1 MELHKSNPLYHAM
14 SRRFR
19 IMKAII
25 ATTATALFA
34 AACLTAQVSSPVSL
48 TAEGWTVTA
57 EQATLTVSHERLGVV
72 MRDVH
77 LGLRNELGPHT
88 QRGQDLLSGWIVEQS
103 GPNQLSLRTAR
114 PKTGWVIELRRNVLK
129 FSSTANGAML
139 SAIVPAPATR
149 IPARLIDPQGDP
161 VDWVGTNEVKGGYGG
176 SETRNPSFLPKT
188 NAEVMYFSLGQVASP
203 VFHALFDR
211 QTDTAINFTSGAL
224 MRRSVS
230 DPDLLDLTLP
240 ISGNASIRVTPDYFT
255 QSLAVPYYV
264 PFDDSYFKTAP
275 MVWSSW
281 TSYYEVVREEDI
293 VRNTDW
299 LATNLKPYGFE
310 YVQLDDGYDS
320 GQVAG
325 KRGDHSWIE
334 NWNKSTFPRG
344 PEWLASYI
352 KNKGLRPG
360 IWLVPNS
367 YANATETHPDW
378 YLRDKQGN
386 YIRDYDTPALDST
399 NPAVMDHLKRLF
411 NTLDGWGFEYY
422 KFDGEHALPRYAPP
436 VDKSKLHDTKVDS
449 LVNYRDRLKVIRDEI
464 GPKVFVE
471 GCPAG
476 TPLNGIGYFNSY
488 FTGHDLYNNWQGM
501 YPLFSSINANAFLN
515 HIVVYVMPGEGL
527 ELGLPATVEET
538 AKKRPPI
545 VIETERSREDPMTGF
560 GVTLAEART
569 LVSYVALTGVAY
581 PLASVMPE
589 LPEERVKLLQATMP
603 TLPILPVDLFSRGT
617 DAQWDKFKHV
627 QADYYIH
634 NYPEILNVK
643 VNAAPGVYDVVALTN
658 WRSAMETRRV
668 DLKEKLGLAPNHGY
682 VVFDFWGQ
690 KELGVVKNILEA
702 KVEPHDTRV
711 LFVHPLLDRPQLV
724 GMSRHI
730 SGSFSLQNV
739 IWDGSKRTL
748 QGTSETVAKD
758 PYTFW
763 IHVPAG
769 TQVTHAKASAAGRDV
784 EVTQKLAGSS
794 LMVRFEAQPA
804 PVDWEVAFTPRTSK

>member
-1 MELHKSNPLYHAM
+1 MDHE
-14 SRRFR
+14 
-19 IMKAII
+19 
-25 ATTATALFA
+25 
-34 AACLTAQVSSPVSL
+34 
-48 TAEGWTVTA
+48 
-57 EQATLTVSHERLGVV
+57 TLTVTHEKLGVV

-77 LGLRNELGPHT
+77 LRLRDGQGQHGLN
-88 QRGQDLLSGWIVEQS
+88 GWTVEQS
-103 GPNQLSLRTAR
+103 GPNQLSLRTAQPR
-114 PKTGWVIELRRNVLK
+114 TGWVIELRPNVLK
-129 FSSTANGAML
+129 FSSTASGAML
-139 SAIVPAPATR
+139 TARVAAPPTR
-149 IPARLIDPQGDP
+149 VPARLIDPQGAP
-161 VDWVGTNEVKGGYGG
+161 VDWVGTNEVESGYGG
-176 SETRNPSFLPKT
+176 SETRNPSFLPRT
-188 NAEVMYFSLGQVASP
+188 NADVMYFSLGQIGSP
-203 VFHALFDR
+203 AFHALFDR
-211 QTDTAINFTSGAL
+211 QSDVAIDFSEGAAMARDSGDA
-224 MRRSVS
+224 
-230 DPDLLDLTLP
+230 DLLDLTLSVP
-240 ISGNASIRVTPDYFT
+240 GNTVIRLTPNYFT
-255 QSLAVPYYV
+255 QALGVPYYV

-281 TSYYEVVREEDI
+281 TSYYEAVREEDM

-299 LATNLKPYGFE
+299 LAANLKPYGFQ
-310 YVQLDDGYDS
+310 YVQLDDGYDT

-334 NWNKSTFPRG
+334 NWNEKTFPHG

-367 YANATETHPDW
+367 YANATKTHPDW
-378 YLRDKQGN
+378 YLRDKRGN
-386 YIRDYDTPALDST
+386 FVLDYSTPALDST
-399 NPAVMDHLKRLF
+399 NPAVMDHLRRLF
-411 NTLDGWGFEYY
+411 RTLDDWGFEYY

-436 VDKSKLHDTKVDS
+436 VDRTKLYDTKVDS
-449 LVNYRDRLKVIRDEI
+449 LVNYRERLKVIRDTI
-464 GPKVFVE
+464 GPKVFIE

-476 TPLNGIGYFNSY
+476 TPLNGIGYFQSY

-589 LPEERVKLLQATMP
+589 LPEERVRLLKATMP

-627 QADYYIH
+627 QADYYVH
-634 NYPEILNVK
+634 NYPEILDVK

-658 WRSAMETRRV
+658 WRSASETSRV
-668 DLKEKLGLAPNHGY
+668 DLKEKLGLAANRSY

-690 KELGVVKNILEA
+690 KELGVVKNTLEA
-702 KVEPHDTRV
+702 RVEPHDTRV
-711 LFVHPLLDRPQLV
+711 LFIHPLLDRPQLV
-724 GMSRHI
+724 GLSRHI
-730 SGSFSLQNV
+730 SGSFSLKNV
-739 IWDGSKRTL
+739 AWDEAKRTL
-748 QGTSETVAKD
+748 RGISETVAKD
-758 PYTFW
+758 PYTLW
-763 IHVPAG
+763 IHLPAG
-769 TQVTHAKASAAGRDV
+769 VQAVRAAAKAGGREV
-784 EVTQKLAGSS
+784 AVTQKVTGSS
-794 LMVRFEAQPA
+794 LMVRFEAQSA
-804 PVDWEVAFTPRTSK
+804 PVDWEVAFTPRAGK